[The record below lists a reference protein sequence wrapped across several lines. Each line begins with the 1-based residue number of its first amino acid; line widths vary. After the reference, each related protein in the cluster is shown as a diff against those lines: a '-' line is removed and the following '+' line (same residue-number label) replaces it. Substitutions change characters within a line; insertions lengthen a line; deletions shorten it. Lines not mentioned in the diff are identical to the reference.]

1 MIPPRLPAPT
11 EHPSH
16 GAHTAPLTPRPLRKK
31 RLVWIAALA
40 AAGVLATAGG
50 AYWWAER
57 RVHAALADA
66 VHLQQQVTA
75 LQTTLLGYTRYT
87 SYLTAG
93 KQTLAEQMKLLAA
106 TVVREEG
113 ATQIIEKS
121 VLGLASTGVVAI
133 TYTAEYA
140 FGFDLNPQSYELRA
154 TDTGIEVL
162 IHRPALVATPAVS
175 NLQHRILSGGLFTDD
190 KGAVMKLAQEAAKR
204 ARKQGEAMAA
214 EPAVMALCEKSLT
227 NFLYSFLAK
236 QPGVTQ
242 VPRITVV
249 YKPSA

>member
-1 MIPPRLPAPT
+1 MPRPPHPPREDGHSPP
-11 EHPSH
+11 EEPRR
-16 GAHTAPLTPRPLRKK
+16 TPHRWGKK
-31 RLVWIAALA
+31 RVAWIAALA
-40 AAGVLATAGG
+40 VAGVVATAGG
-50 AYWWAER
+50 ATWWAKR
-57 RVHAALADA
+57 QVDAALANA
-66 VHLQQQVTA
+66 VHLQQQVAA

-154 TDTGIEVL
+154 TDSGIEVH
-162 IHRPALVATPAVS
+162 IHRPALVATPAVTH
-175 NLQHRILSGGLFTDD
+175 LQHRILSGGLLTDD
-190 KGAVMKLAQEAAKR
+190 KGAVIKLTQEAAKR
-204 ARKQGEAMAA
+204 AQKQGEAMAA

-227 NFLYSFLAK
+227 DFLYNFLAK

>member
-1 MIPPRLPAPT
+1 MPLPQPPEDHGTAPRL
-11 EHPSH
+11 S
-16 GAHTAPLTPRPLRKK
+16 RKK
-31 RLVWIAALA
+31 QVAWIAGLA
-40 AAGVLATAGG
+40 VVGVVATAGG
-50 AYWWAER
+50 AAWWAQR
-57 RVHAALADA
+57 RVQTALADVA
-66 VHLQQQVTA
+66 HLQQQVTA
-75 LQTTLLGYTRYT
+75 LQTTLTGYTRYT

-140 FGFDLNPQSYELRA
+140 FGFDLSPQNYELRA
-154 TDTGIEVL
+154 ADTGIEVH
-162 IHRPALVATPAVS
+162 IHRPALVAAPAVTH
-175 NLQHRILSGGLFTDD
+175 LQHRIVSGGLLTDD
-190 KGAVMKLAQEAAKR
+190 KGAVIKLAQEAAKR
-204 ARKQGEAMAA
+204 AQKQGEAMAA

-227 NFLYSFLAK
+227 GFLYSFLSK

-242 VPRITVV
+242 VPHITVV
-249 YKPSA
+249 YKPSD

>member
-1 MIPPRLPAPT
+1 MSLPHPPHHLPDHAPGKAR
-11 EHPSH
+11 HPVY
-16 GAHTAPLTPRPLRKK
+16 KK
-31 RLVWIAALA
+31 RWAWVVALA
-40 AAGVLATAGG
+40 AAGVVAATGG
-50 AYWWAER
+50 AAWWAER
-57 RVHAALADA
+57 RVNAALADT
-66 VHLQQQVTA
+66 VQLQQQVAA

-93 KQTLAEQMKLLAA
+93 KQNLAEQMKLLAA

-154 TDTGIEVL
+154 TDSGIEVH
-162 IHRPALVATPAVS
+162 IHRPMLVSTPAVTH
-175 NLQHRILSGGLFTDD
+175 LQHRILSGGLLTDD
-190 KGAVMKLAQEAAKR
+190 KGAVIKLAQEAAKR
-204 ARKQGEAMAA
+204 AQKQGEAMAS

-227 NFLYSFLAK
+227 EFLYSFLAK
-236 QPGVTQ
+236 QPGVKQ

>member
-1 MIPPRLPAPT
+1 MPLPHDSSDRAAGKAR
-11 EHPSH
+11 HPMY
-16 GAHTAPLTPRPLRKK
+16 KK
-31 RLVWIAALA
+31 RWAWVVALA
-40 AAGVLATAGG
+40 AAGFVAATGG
-50 AYWWAER
+50 AAWWAER
-57 RVHAALADA
+57 RVNAALADT
-66 VHLQQQVTA
+66 VQLQQQVAA

-154 TDTGIEVL
+154 TDSGIEVH
-162 IHRPALVATPAVS
+162 IHRPMLVATPAVTH
-175 NLQHRILSGGLFTDD
+175 LQHRILSGGLLTDD
-190 KGAVMKLAQEAAKR
+190 KGAVIKLAQEASKR
-204 ARKQGEAMAA
+204 AQKQGEAMAS

-227 NFLYSFLAK
+227 EFLYSFLAK
-236 QPGVTQ
+236 QPGVKQ
-242 VPRITVV
+242 VPRITVA